1 MQNLSENNFQG
12 NNLQLIFCTATLL
25 GNLLAAPVT
34 LDRPKLF
41 STCSISNCHNLA
53 HFGCPAVIYYFGHIQ
68 FKDHKSTYLTITLS
82 YKAPL
87 LQAGE
92 LFVETKNWILG
103 VC

>member
-12 NNLQLIFCTATLL
+12 NNLQLIFCTAMHL
-25 GNLLAAPVT
+25 GNILAAPVT
-34 LDRPKLF
+34 LDKPKLF
-41 STCSISNCHNLA
+41 STCSPNSCHNTA
-53 HFGCPAVIYYFGHIQ
+53 RFGFPAVIYFFGQIQ
-68 FKDHKSTYLTITLS
+68 FKDHKSTYLTIILS

-92 LFVETKNWILG
+92 LFVVTKNWILG